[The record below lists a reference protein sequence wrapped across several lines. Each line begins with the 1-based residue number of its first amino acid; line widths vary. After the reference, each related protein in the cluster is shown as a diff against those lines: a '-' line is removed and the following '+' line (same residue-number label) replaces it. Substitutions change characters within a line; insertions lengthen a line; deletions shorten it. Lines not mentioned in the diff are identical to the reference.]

1 MKNFFDFSTF
11 QFAQPQYLWLLILLI
26 PLFIFLKISRIKK
39 ANALEKITFLGA
51 MNVDFLECQKS
62 KDHFFVVGIFFLIL
76 ALARPQWGLSDQIIK
91 AEGLDIMLIQ
101 DVSTSMLAQDIQ
113 PSRLV
118 RSKHE
123 ISQFLEQVQ
132 SDRVGLVGFAGEAR
146 LMVPLTLDYAAVMN
160 QLEILDPSEFI
171 QGTNASSA
179 LGLALQRSDSTQGA
193 YQIFVLLTDGEEQ
206 DPGLEKMAE
215 RVAERGITIYTIGI
229 GSEGGVSIPIEIN
242 GIVQNKRDQN
252 GQEVKTRLNA
262 QILRQVAAIGN
273 GRYYH
278 AGPGSFELEKILK
291 DIRTRAKKHLET
303 NATINYTERY
313 VWFVAFGLVFIVLEC
328 ILGCAK
334 RRLKWSFFAKT
345 QKKNEG
351 KS

>member
-11 QFAQPQYLWLLILLI
+11 QFAQPHYLWG
-26 PLFIFLKISRIKK
+26 LFIIIVLFFFLKRARIKK

-51 MNVDFLECQKS
+51 MNADFLECQKS
-62 KDHFFVVGIFFLIL
+62 KDHYFVIGVIFLIL
-76 ALARPQWGLSDQIIK
+76 ALARPQWGLSDQVIK

-132 SDRVGLVGFAGEAR
+132 SDRVGLVGFAGEPR
-146 LMVPLTLDYAAVMN
+146 LVVPLTLDYAAVMN
-160 QLEILDPSEFI
+160 QLEILDPEEYM
-171 QGTNASSA
+171 QGTNASAA
-179 LGLALQRSDSTQGA
+179 LELALQRSDSTQGA
-193 YQIFVLLTDGEEQ
+193 YQIFVLLSDGEEQ
-206 DPGLEKMAE
+206 DPGLEKMAQ
-215 RVAERGITIYTIGI
+215 RVVERGITIYTIGI
-229 GSEGGVSIPIEIN
+229 GSEDGVSIPIVVN
-242 GIVQNKRDQN
+242 GVTQNKRDQS
-252 GQEVKTRLNA
+252 GQEIKTRLNSK
-262 QILRQVAAIGN
+262 ILRQVAAIGN

-303 NATINYTERY
+303 SATVNYTERY

-334 RRLKWSFFAKT
+334 RRLKWPIFAKT